1 MLLFFSLFF
10 FFALFSSLSL
20 ACSQLKQM
28 ANVFTCNTNIH
39 CVYSMII
46 LLNNNK
52 KSYTRLDLLMLMMM
66 MMMCARRGWRQLPPL
81 IKIAS
86 HKSERQL

>member
-1 MLLFFSLFF
+1 
-10 FFALFSSLSL
+10 
-20 ACSQLKQM
+20 
-28 ANVFTCNTNIH
+28 
-39 CVYSMII
+39 MII
-46 LLNNNK
+46 LRTNNK